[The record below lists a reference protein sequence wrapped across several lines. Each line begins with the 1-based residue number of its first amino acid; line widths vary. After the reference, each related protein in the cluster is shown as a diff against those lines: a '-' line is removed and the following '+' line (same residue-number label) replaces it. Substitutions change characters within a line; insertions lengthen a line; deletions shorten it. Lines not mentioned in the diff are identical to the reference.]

1 MAREGERTIN
11 TTGRLVR
18 KKIVLLVLK
27 EGSETKIKQLVHAE
41 YLSAKTRQSNGASA
55 APLSIGEDSLT
66 PSVSL
71 PAFWGG
77 GKLCGNSFFL
87 LRKTKKIP
95 AYQAEYTGALLIAER
110 T

>member
-1 MAREGERTIN
+1 MAREDKRTIN

-41 YLSAKTRQSNGASA
+41 YLSAKTGQSNGASA

-77 GKLCGNSFFL
+77 GEAM
-87 LRKTKKIP
+87 RK
-95 AYQAEYTGALLIAER
+95 
-110 T
+110 